1 VTTSRSRGARAVRR
15 SLDVLSVALLVAG
28 AGATAVIVVALA
40 RGHHPRVDLPVDVG
54 VRAGG
59 PAARTAAGPATVL
72 STAERLS
79 VVAPTS
85 VTLAVLAFALG
96 VLGLVLLIVRQ
107 VRALA
112 ADAAAGAPF
121 GERSPQ
127 RIRVIGIAIVGAELA
142 RGLAGLASAVWVRR
156 HVAQPGISVR
166 LGFPLDIWVLGAGL
180 LVVLLA
186 EVFRMGAALQRD
198 HDLTI

>member
-1 VTTSRSRGARAVRR
+1 MTTSRGRGARAVRR

-28 AGATAVIVVALA
+28 AGAVIVVALA
-40 RGHHPRVDLPVDVG
+40 SGHHSRVDLPVDVG

-59 PAARTAAGPATVL
+59 PHAGPATVL

-79 VVAPTS
+79 VVAPAS
-85 VTLAVLAFALG
+85 VTLAVLAFTLG

-121 GERSPQ
+121 GEQSPQ
-127 RIRVIGIAIVGAELA
+127 RIRVIGIAIVGAELG
-142 RGLAGLASAVWVRR
+142 RGLAGLASAVWVRG

-186 EVFRMGAALQRD
+186 EVFRMGVALQRD